1 MVHIKDEGSVFEAP
15 IETVW
20 QYLQSEQDH
29 GQSHKGRRNFS
40 RKEIGP
46 NAVELAW
53 EQEIDGK
60 WVRSANRLTFL
71 PPVGF
76 SVEPLEGP
84 LAGSKFFNYYT
95 PRGNKTEVTV
105 VGDYVSK
112 VIPATHLEQ
121 AVMTNN
127 EKVFKEDTEGL
138 KQFTSKQ

>member
-15 IETVW
+15 VETVW
-20 QYLQSEQDH
+20 AYLQSEQDH
-29 GQSHKGRRNFS
+29 GESHKGRRNFNC
-40 RKEIGP
+40 KELGP
-46 NAVELAW
+46 NSVELSW
-53 EQEIDGK
+53 EQEMDGK

-95 PRGNKTEVTV
+95 PRGNRTEVTV
-105 VGDYVSK
+105 VGEYTSK
-112 VIPATHLEQ
+112 VIPAAHLEQ

-138 KQFTSKQ
+138 KMFTAKK

>member
-40 RKEIGP
+40 PKELGP
-46 NAVELAW
+46 NVVELAW
-53 EQEIDGK
+53 EQEIDGQ

-71 PPVGF
+71 APVGF

-95 PRGNKTEVTV
+95 PRGNQTEVTV
-105 VGDYVSK
+105 VGEYTSK
-112 VIPATHLEQ
+112 VIPATHLHQ
-121 AVMTNN
+121 AVITNN
-127 EKVFKEDTEGL
+127 EKVFKEDMEGL
-138 KQFTSKQ
+138 KQFIAKR

>member
-1 MVHIKDEGSVFEAP
+1 MVHIKDEGSMFEAP
-15 IETVW
+15 VETIW
-20 QYLQSEQDH
+20 KYLQSEQDH
-29 GQSHKGRRNFS
+29 GPSHKGRRNFS
-40 RKEIGP
+40 RKELGP
-46 NAVELAW
+46 NSVELAW
-53 EQEIDGK
+53 EQEMDGK

-105 VGDYVSK
+105 VGEYTSK
-112 VIPATHLEQ
+112 VIPPAQLEA
-121 AVMTNN
+121 AVMMNN

-138 KQFTSKQ
+138 KQFTSKR